1 MAARYTRA
9 AGACYASGAD
19 LTGRQLIGLLPT

>member
-9 AGACYASGAD
+9 AGARCASGAD